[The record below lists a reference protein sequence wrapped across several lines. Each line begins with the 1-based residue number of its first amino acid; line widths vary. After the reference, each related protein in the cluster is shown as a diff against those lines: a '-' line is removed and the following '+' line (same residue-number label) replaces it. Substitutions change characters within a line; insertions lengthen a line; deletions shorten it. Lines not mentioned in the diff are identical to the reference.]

1 MTVDTLAHE
10 IHNQGVGEM
19 QEEEEKLVT
28 TSPIMFTVEN
38 GTVMV
43 DSGVSSLEEF
53 GKLNVQVKMK
63 LSLMLLWIRLQHY
76 FCK

>member
-10 IHNQGVGEM
+10 KHNQGVGEM

-38 GTVMV
+38 GTVMI

-53 GKLNVQVKMK
+53 SNLNLQVKIK
-63 LSLMLLWIRLQHY
+63 LSLMLLWIRLHQY